1 MTAADDLAR
10 RGHAILR
17 EALEL
22 DVAARR
28 AFVESRSEGD
38 PELRACAL
46 RLLAAASMAEGF
58 LESPAWTPSEATLA
72 PPSGGRV
79 PIGEG
84 TRLGGFTVIAHAAS
98 GGMGDVYRAE
108 QDSPHRVVALKVV
121 RRAVR
126 RADDAGGRR
135 AQERFAI
142 ETEALGRLQ
151 HPNVAQV
158 YASGVTRVGDLDV
171 PYVALEWIDGARTIV
186 QAARERGLSRE
197 ARLLAFLDAVAAVRH
212 AHGRGVIHRDL
223 KPANVL
229 LGVAGVVKVIDFGVA
244 LLTDRAHT
252 ATLAGEFVGTLSSM
266 SPEQCAGGDLDLDVR
281 ADVYGLGTILYE
293 LLADRPPF
301 DVSREPLAQAVR
313 TICEVPAP
321 PIDGLDRDLAA
332 IVSTALAK
340 DRTRRYASAE
350 ALGRDVRHWLDR
362 RPIEARAPT
371 AWRQLGL
378 FVRRHRAPVAFAAL
392 AASALVVGTVATGLA
407 LARALRAETD
417 LRVQLSATEA
427 AQRAE
432 KERADELAKVSAF
445 QSEMLGQIDVASAG
459 AALMAD
465 IRARFVAA
473 TEKAGI
479 PVDEGE
485 AMHVRFGADLSR
497 VNATDAAAAMID
509 RTILQP
515 AVATIDAAFREQ
527 PRVDASLRQAL
538 ADLYRTIGLYRAA
551 SPLQHDAL
559 SIRLRL
565 LGEGHPLTLESMDSL
580 GVLLQKEGKP
590 EEALPYAEAALAG
603 FRRVLGDDHP
613 STLRAIN
620 NMGTLLQAKGMF
632 AAAEPYYREA
642 LDRRAHVLGYGH
654 RDTLS
659 SLANMGFVLVDL
671 GRPAEAERYYRE
683 ALKRRRETLG
693 DDHRDTIISINNL
706 GYLLQSRGDLA
717 AAEPLLREALESF
730 RRVYGN
736 EHQDT
741 LTAVNNMGFLL
752 QAERKFDEAEGFYR
766 EALDSRRRTLGP
778 SHPETL
784 VSINNMGFLMQTRGQ
799 FAEAEPYYREALET
813 RRRVLGAEHR
823 DTLMSVSNL
832 GSLLRSLGKL
842 EDAEP
847 YYREAVE
854 TSRRTLGPEHP
865 DTLVFAVKLGGLLRA
880 RAKHAEAVET
890 LAAVEDATRR
900 SVAGGNVTP
909 LTTLLLALGR
919 SRVELGFDSGRF
931 ALAEADLLE
940 AHALLAKARG
950 PTHKDTIGCA
960 KSVVDL
966 YDAWSRA
973 EPERGLEAKAAEWR
987 RAATPP
993 AP

>member
-1 MTAADDLAR
+1 
-10 RGHAILR
+10 
-17 EALEL
+17 
-22 DVAARR
+22 
-28 AFVESRSEGD
+28 
-38 PELRACAL
+38 
-46 RLLAAASMAEGF
+46 MAGEF
-58 LESPAWTPSEATLA
+58 LESPAWTPSDATLA
-72 PPSGGRV
+72 PPSGGRST
-79 PIGEG
+79 IGEG

-126 RADDAGGRR
+126 RADDAGARR

-158 YASGVTRVGDLDV
+158 HASGVTRVGELDV
-171 PYVALEWIDGARTIV
+171 PFVALEWVDGARTIV
-186 QAARERGLSRE
+186 QAAREDRLPRE
-197 ARLLAFLDAVAAVRH
+197 ARLGRFLDAVAAVQH

-229 LGVAGVVKVIDFGVA
+229 IDVAGVVKVIDFGVA
-244 LLTDRAHT
+244 LLTDRVRS
-252 ATLAGEFVGTLSSM
+252 ATLAGEFVGTLNSM
-266 SPEQCAGGDLDLDVR
+266 SPEQCSGGDLDLDVR

-313 TICEVPAP
+313 TICEAPAP

-332 IVSTALAK
+332 IVATALAK
-340 DRTRRYASAE
+340 DRDARYASAE
-350 ALGRDVRHWLDR
+350 ALGRDVRHWLER
-362 RPIEARAPT
+362 RPIEARPPT
-371 AWRQLGL
+371 AWRQLAL

-407 LARALRAETD
+407 LARALRAEAD

-445 QSEMLGQIDVASAG
+445 QSEMLGQIDVASSG

-465 IRARFVAA
+465 VRARFLAA

-479 PVDEGE
+479 PADERE
-485 AMHVRFGADLSR
+485 VMRVRFAADLSR

-515 AVATIDAAFREQ
+515 AVATIDAAFKEQ

-538 ADLYRTIGLYRAA
+538 ADLYRTIGLYDAA
-551 SPLQHDAL
+551 SPLQHEAL
-559 SIRLRL
+559 TIRLRL
-565 LGEGHPLTLESMDSL
+565 LGEEHPLTLESMDSL
-580 GVLLQKEGKP
+580 GVLLQKQGKP
-590 EEALPYAEAALAG
+590 EEAEPFTRAALEG
-603 FRRVLGDDHP
+603 FRHVLGDDHP

-620 NMGTLLQAKGMF
+620 NMATLLQAKGMS

-642 LDRRAHVLGYGH
+642 LDRRAQVLGYGH

-671 GRPAEAERYYRE
+671 GKPVEAERYYRE

-717 AAEPLLREALESF
+717 AAEPLLREALERF
-730 RRVYGN
+730 RRVYGD

-741 LTAVNNMGFLL
+741 LTAVSNMGFLL
-752 QAERKFDEAEGFYR
+752 QAEKKFDEAERLYL
-766 EALDSRRRTLGP
+766 EALESRRRTLGDD
-778 SHPETL
+778 HPETL
-784 VSINNMGFLMQTRGQ
+784 VSLNNMGFLKQTLGQ
-799 FAEAEPYYREALET
+799 FAEAEPYYREALER

-842 EDAEP
+842 GDAEP

-865 DTLVFAVKLGGLLRA
+865 DALIYVIKLGGLLRA
-880 RAKHAEAVET
+880 QNKHAEAVET
-890 LAAVEDATRR
+890 LAAIEESTRR

-919 SRVELGFDSGRF
+919 SRVDLGFDVDRF
-931 ALAEADLLE
+931 ALAEADLRE
-940 AHALLAKARG
+940 AHGLLAAARG
-950 PTHKDTIGCA
+950 PAHKDTLGCA
-960 KSVVDL
+960 KSLAEL
-966 YDAWSRA
+966 YDAWDRA
-973 EPERGLEAKAAEWR
+973 EPGRGYDEKADEWW
-987 RAATPP
+987 RAAGAP